1 MQCGQER
8 PGRGLPEP
16 LRGVNAAAVA
26 PDPRGS
32 RKPTVPPTVTAGPVP
47 TSRCGCSLDTMAVQ
61 TPHVSGRS
69 ADKLSPA
76 EQRAFYTEQGYLVFP
91 ELLDAAELAQLRSAL
106 ASVLIGADGLTEP
119 NDTFSITRTDDGGCS
134 VRRIFDP
141 IVHHEA
147 FRDLV
152 VNPKILDVVENLIGP
167 NIQLHH
173 TKLNLKPPSS
183 REARFE
189 WHQDYP
195 FFPHTNFDLLAV
207 MIYLDDATEDNGC
220 LTIVP
225 GSHNWGP
232 RNHLFA
238 KDGAFSSRLEDES
251 TVEDPA
257 HWLKVPVPAGGMEL
271 HHCNMLHSSTANRG
285 TKPRSAMVIQYRAA
299 DNVALGGNMGH
310 AGFGMQVRGVNP
322 YTVRM
327 MGGTFRLPGKIH
339 DPLQRDG

>member
-1 MQCGQER
+1 MLAIRSREFMTAAPASGCSD
-8 PGRGLPEP
+8 GRIM
-16 LRGVNAAAVA
+16 LRHG
-26 PDPRGS
+26 R
-32 RKPTVPPTVTAGPVP
+32 AGPESCVAARAAGVRLDSMPVP
-47 TSRCGCSLDTMAVQ
+47 ATHVVSRHANELGQ
-61 TPHVSGRS
+61 
-69 ADKLSPA
+69 A
-76 EQRAFYTEQGYLVFP
+76 EQRAYYEEEGYLVFP
-91 ELLDAAELAQLRSAL
+91 QLLDSAELATLRTAL
-106 ASVLIGADGLTEP
+106 AEVLHDAEGLTET
-119 NDTFSITRTDDGGCS
+119 NDTFSITRTDDGGFS

-141 IVHHEA
+141 IARHEA

-152 VNPKILDVVENLIGP
+152 FNPKILDVVENLIGP

-220 LTIVP
+220 LTIIP
-225 GSHNWGP
+225 GSHKWGP

-238 KDGAFSSRLEDES
+238 KDGAFSSQLEDKS
-251 TVEDPA
+251 VLGDPA
-257 HWLKVPVPAGGMEL
+257 RWLKVPVPAGGMEL

-285 TKPRSAMVIQYRAA
+285 SRPRSAMVIQYRAA
-299 DNVALGGNMGH
+299 DNVALGGNTSN
-310 AGFGMQVRGVNP
+310 AGFGLQVRGTNP

-327 MGGTFRLPGKIH
+327 IGGSFKLPGKID

>member
-1 MQCGQER
+1 MTTHVLSSR
-8 PGRGLPEP
+8 PA
-16 LRGVNAAAVA
+16 NA
-26 PDPRGS
+26 
-32 RKPTVPPTVTAGPVP
+32 
-47 TSRCGCSLDTMAVQ
+47 
-61 TPHVSGRS
+61 
-69 ADKLSPA
+69 LSPA
-76 EQRAFYTEQGYLVFP
+76 EQRSAYEEGGYLVFP
-91 ELLDAAELAQLRSAL
+91 QLLSDDELQTLRAALRD
-106 ASVLIGADGLTEP
+106 VLRDSEGLTE
-119 NDTFSITRTDDGGCS
+119 TSSKFSITRTDDGGYA

-141 IVHHEA
+141 ISHHQA
-147 FRDLV
+147 FYDLV
-152 VNPKILDVVENLIGP
+152 LNPKILDVVENLIGP

-173 TKLNLKPPSS
+173 TKLNMKPPSS

-207 MIYLDDATEDNGC
+207 MIYFDDSTEENGC

-225 GSHNWGP
+225 GSHKWGP

-238 KDGAFSSRLEDES
+238 KDGAFSSQLEDKS
-251 TVEDPA
+251 AVQDPSR
-257 HWLKVPVPAGGMEL
+257 WLKVPVPAGGMEL

-299 DNVALGGNMGH
+299 DNVALAGNTSNF
-310 AGFGMQVRGVNP
+310 GFGLQVRGVNP

-327 MGGTFRLPGKIH
+327 MGGTFKLPGQID

>member
-1 MQCGQER
+1 
-8 PGRGLPEP
+8 
-16 LRGVNAAAVA
+16 
-26 PDPRGS
+26 
-32 RKPTVPPTVTAGPVP
+32 
-47 TSRCGCSLDTMAVQ
+47 
-61 TPHVSGRS
+61 
-69 ADKLSPA
+69 
-76 EQRAFYTEQGYLVFP
+76 
-91 ELLDAAELAQLRSAL
+91 
-106 ASVLIGADGLTEP
+106 
-119 NDTFSITRTDDGGCS
+119 

-141 IVHHEA
+141 IAQHEA

-152 VNPKILDVVENLIGP
+152 VSPKILDVVENLIGP

-207 MIYLDDATEDNGC
+207 MIYFDDATEENGC
-220 LTIVP
+220 LTVIP
-225 GSHNWGP
+225 GSHKWGP

-238 KDGAFSSRLEDES
+238 KDGAFSSQLEDKS
-251 TVEDPA
+251 MVEDPA

-271 HHCNMLHSSTANRG
+271 HHCNMLHSSTANRD
-285 TKPRSAMVIQYRAA
+285 TKPRSAMVIQFRAA
-299 DNVALGGNMGH
+299 NNVALGGNTRN
-310 AGFGMQVRGVNP
+310 AGFGLQVRGINP

-327 MGGTFRLPGKIH
+327 MGGTFRLPGKID